1 MIKNIIFDFGGV
13 LVDWNPHH
21 LFSYALRHVIIQSC
35 IIKICV
41 ASIPFAL
48 MTEKKVRF
56 EAPMPKEFTRVVHKY
71 TLLIIAKPMLGGD
84 C

>member
-41 ASIPFAL
+41 ASIPFPL
-48 MTEKKVRF
+48 SYDG
-56 EAPMPKEFTRVVHKY
+56 KEGAIRSSY
-71 TLLIIAKPMLGGD
+71 AQRIYSGSSLIHLTNHRQVNAWR
-84 C
+84 

>member
-13 LVDWNPHH
+13 LVDWNLHH

-56 EAPMPKEFTRVVHKY
+56 EAPMPKEFTQVVH
-71 TLLIIAKPMLGGD
+71 
-84 C
+84 

>member
-13 LVDWNPHH
+13 LVDWNPHL

-48 MTEKKVRF
+48 I
-56 EAPMPKEFTRVVHKY
+56 
-71 TLLIIAKPMLGGD
+71 L
-84 C
+84 